1 MGDGLI
7 LPFAMFAFVGL
18 MGRLVVDV
26 VSLKRAAR
34 RRRHVP
40 DLKTRRAFSSRL

>member
-34 RRRHVP
+34 RRRRAL
-40 DLKTRRAFSSRL
+40 DLETRPAL

>member
-7 LPFAMFAFVGL
+7 LPFAMFTFVGVV
-18 MGRLVVDV
+18 GRIVVNV

-34 RRRHVP
+34 RRRRAP
-40 DLKTRRAFSSRL
+40 DLKTRPAI

>member
-18 MGRLVVDV
+18 MGRVVVHV
-26 VSLKRAAR
+26 VGLKRAAR
-34 RRRHVP
+34 RQRRAP
-40 DLKTRRAFSSRL
+40 DLEARRAL

>member
-7 LPFAMFAFVGL
+7 LPFAMFAFVGV
-18 MGRLVVDV
+18 MGRIVVNV

-34 RRRHVP
+34 RRRRAP
-40 DLKTRRAFSSRL
+40 YLKTHLAI